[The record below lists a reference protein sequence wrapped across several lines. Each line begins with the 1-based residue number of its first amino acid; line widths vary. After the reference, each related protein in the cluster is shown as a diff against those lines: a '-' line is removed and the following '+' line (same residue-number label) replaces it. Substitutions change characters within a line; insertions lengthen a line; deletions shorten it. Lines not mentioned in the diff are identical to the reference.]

1 MDLHFGVPDYTPEQ
15 VPNRMEN
22 FVFDQYH
29 LVGTNQ
35 CIKFMDAL
43 YDHDYEMDY
52 HYTHDRES
60 ATQEQI
66 AAAGLALMFNTGWL
80 KEPAFVDW
88 KQMSYVVYMN
98 DEYNY
103 LYNVFFL
110 DKFLEEIDDP
120 KLKIAIIKHLR
131 KFYYPRN
138 NRDLNLL
145 LVREEIAS
153 KTVKEEKKKTP
164 KISIGSQTINIGC
177 TINNAQQT
185 AQPSQSSDDISS
197 GTPESD
203 SGSSSS
209 APNNSEK
216 QLFSRITKAAYDKG
230 IAQQIE
236 DELRSAAVSAPK
248 LVKCIRTNEALG
260 YLDTQNLNSTELY
273 YLLHQHFNLS
283 FKVRTFQIYRAK

>member
-88 KQMSYVVYMN
+88 KQMSYVVYIDDVYIEN
-98 DEYNY
+98 I
-103 LYNVFFL
+103 VFFL

-138 NRDLNLL
+138 RDLNLL
-145 LVREEIAS
+145 LERELIAS

-185 AQPSQSSDDISS
+185 APQSQSSDDVSS

-273 YLLHQHFNLS
+273 YLLHEHFNLS
-283 FKVRTFQIYRAK
+283 FKVRTFQTYRAK